1 MKRFVENP
9 KSCLITMI
17 SLIVICEFLL
27 KASSMVIQFF
37 GICLLPFI
45 ILLGL
50 LLMTNDKKKNME

>member
-9 KSCLITMI
+9 RSCLMTMI
-17 SLIVICEFLL
+17 LLIIVCEILL
-27 KASSMVIQFF
+27 KASSVVIQFF

-45 ILLGL
+45 VLLGL

>member
-1 MKRFVENP
+1 MKKFVENP

-17 SLIVICEFLL
+17 LLIVICEFLL